1 MTEARFLFPVAYD
14 AGYQLGRFGSK
25 PAIRF
30 GAYLDSDADAGSR
43 SAEYSAFCEGS
54 CDGDRDRWA
63 AGGATERERELL
75 ERVHAAQIARGIEPL
90 PIPPR

>member
-43 SAEYSAFCEGS
+43 SAEYSAFARKR
-54 CDGDRDRWA
+54 DGD
-63 AGGATERERELL
+63 
-75 ERVHAAQIARGIEPL
+75 Q
-90 PIPPR
+90 